1 MKLTL
6 TQNEFPPCFD
16 MKISEENHVQ
26 CPKKCIIKKPS
37 VNMSKSSENIQ
48 QLLDR
53 LENDNFAEP

>member
-1 MKLTL
+1 
-6 TQNEFPPCFD
+6 

-26 CPKKCIIKKPS
+26 CPKKCMIKKPS

-48 QLLDR
+48 ELLER